1 MIQSDGTE
9 LRQVTWTDPYRQ
21 PPLVDRLGCDI
32 ADTKIDDLKA
42 VLVGIKTPIASPK
55 TFEMPERLSGLG

>member
-1 MIQSDGTE
+1 MKQSCA
-9 LRQVTWTDPYRQ
+9 RVTSTDPYRQ

-42 VLVGIKTPIASPK
+42 VLVGIKTPIALA
-55 TFEMPERLSGLG
+55 EDL